1 MSKNLKLLSV
11 RLEPDCIESIDQFV
25 KRHEYWTRNSVIC
38 RILDIVFKDFD
49 QRDIYDMV
57 RKNQFSREPV
67 TAIYRINK
75 LPSPK
80 NEAKE
85 ETSHD

>member
-1 MSKNLKLLSV
+1 MSQNLKLLSV
-11 RLEPDCIESIDQFV
+11 RLEPKCIEAIDQFV
-25 KRHEYWTRNSVIC
+25 QRHEYWTRNSVIC

-57 RKNQFSREPV
+57 RKNKFSKEPT

-75 LPSPK
+75 LPSPQNDSK
-80 NEAKE
+80 
-85 ETSHD
+85 D